1 MRAVIRA
8 AGMACCCVI
17 TMPCQNVQ
25 VGAETTTVTP
35 VNPSRMLTREI
46 RYLMPEA
53 GEVWL
58 VWGVNGW
65 HRLPEAAWPTGT
77 VLGKTGLMT
86 TRMIEQGDAF
96 VATVTIPNGTALDYC
111 FLLTKK
117 REAFDITWPLCE
129 GNYSEVATRSGVT
142 EIGSRLSL
150 AVVTQEFHYH
160 MPDAQEVSMVWG
172 VNGWSPVPES
182 LRPPNTKM
190 SDNLMVSPMRKGEQ
204 DFVVS
209 LQVPVGATIDFGFR
223 ITRSAIGS
231 ITIWEGGGAGGFH
244 EPVRGGS
251 SIRVKSNAIVL
262 PLGHPSR
269 GEDNG
274 SSVALTILGAVSAP
288 LLLAG
293 LMVTFRRRRAR
304 QRSANPFHPR
314 RERPGST
321 VDGMLI
327 LTAVAI
333 GVFGAEQA
341 LRNVY
346 PHEGFGI
353 AGEDDWFRQAPYSA
367 NQLFT
372 IDATLGVRP
381 WLRTGRYTEYGTA
394 PNTYSLAKDP
404 RHTRILFVGNTV
416 TYEGTLL
423 RALRDLHGENRF
435 EYWNAGVPTFNTVQ
449 QIAYYHSY
457 NARTAPDHVILTIQP
472 DDFGT
477 IPIAFRNHAAE
488 LEVHRPAVPRKDL
501 DVELYQSSYLYRYLK
516 GLMISPAEKQHHLW
530 QEYHDIVKGFSER
543 LARDH
548 IRLSVAVLPL
558 SAAQQQWTQAEKDR
572 RQALFSVLKELHIEH
587 YDLADVF
594 APGRAGSVLPPTS
607 KESGSP
613 STEMASAFAQYMTHE
628 GLFRSKEHKP

>member
-1 MRAVIRA
+1 MRPAIRA
-8 AGMACCCVI
+8 AGLVCCCVI
-17 TMPCQNVQ
+17 MPLWHVVQ
-25 VGAETTTVTP
+25 VGAETTTAP
-35 VNPSRMLTREI
+35 ASPPRMLTREI
-46 RYLMPEA
+46 RYHMPEA

-65 HRLPEAAWPTGT
+65 HRLPEAAWPPGT

-96 VATVTIPNGTALDYC
+96 VATVAVPNGTALDYC

-182 LRPPNTKM
+182 LRPLNTKM
-190 SDNLMVSPMRKGEQ
+190 SDNLMVSPMRKREQ
-204 DFVVS
+204 EFIVS
-209 LQVPVGATIDFGFR
+209 VQVPVGATIDFGFR
-223 ITRSAIGS
+223 ITRSAMGS
-231 ITIWEGGGAGGFH
+231 VNIWEGGGAEGFH

-251 SIRVKSNAIVL
+251 SIRVKSNAIIL
-262 PLGHPSR
+262 PRGRPSR
-269 GEDNG
+269 DEDNG
-274 SSVALTILGAVSAP
+274 WHVAWAIVGAVSAP

-293 LMVTFRRRRAR
+293 LLVMLRRRQAR
-304 QRSANPFHPR
+304 QRSANPFNPR
-314 RERPGST
+314 REKPSSAL
-321 VDGMLI
+321 DGLLI
-327 LTAVAI
+327 LAAVGI
-333 GVFGAEQA
+333 GAFGAEQM

-353 AGEDDWFRQAPYSA
+353 AAEDEWFRQAPYSA

-372 IDATLGVRP
+372 IDPTLGIRP
-381 WLRTGRYTEYGTA
+381 WLRTGRYTEYGTV
-394 PNTYSLAKDP
+394 PNMYRLAKDS

-423 RALRDLHGENRF
+423 HALRELHGEDRF

-449 QIAYYHSY
+449 QIAYYHAY

-472 DDFGT
+472 DDLGT
-477 IPIAFRNHAAE
+477 IPIVFRNHTAE
-488 LEVHRPAVPRKDL
+488 LEVHRPAIPRKDL
-501 DVELYQSSYLYRYLK
+501 DTELYGSSYLYRYVK
-516 GLMISPAEKQHHLW
+516 GLLISPEEKLHRLW
-530 QEYHDIVKGFSER
+530 QEYRDSVKSFSER
-543 LARDH
+543 LAHDH
-548 IRLSVAVLPL
+548 IRLSVVVLPVL
-558 SAAQQQWTQAEKDR
+558 ASQQEWTQAERDR
-572 RQALFSVLKELHIEH
+572 RQALFSVLTELQIEH
-587 YDLADVF
+587 YDLAQAF
-594 APGRAGSVLPPTS
+594 EPGRAENAVLPPMS
-607 KESGSP
+607 KESWAP
-613 STEMASAFAQYMTHE
+613 SSEMVSAFAQYMTHE
-628 GLFRSKEHKP
+628 GLFRTKEH